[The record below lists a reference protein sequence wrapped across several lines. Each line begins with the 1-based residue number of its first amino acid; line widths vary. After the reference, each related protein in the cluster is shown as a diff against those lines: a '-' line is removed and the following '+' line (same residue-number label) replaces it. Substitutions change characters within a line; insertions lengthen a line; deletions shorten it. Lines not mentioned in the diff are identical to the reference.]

1 MNKLLVTAL
10 VLLFAAG
17 NAYAGGGP
25 PTDDLHS
32 VPEPSTLLLLAA
44 GLGAMAW
51 RLRKRS

>member
-17 NAYAGGGP
+17 SAYAGEP